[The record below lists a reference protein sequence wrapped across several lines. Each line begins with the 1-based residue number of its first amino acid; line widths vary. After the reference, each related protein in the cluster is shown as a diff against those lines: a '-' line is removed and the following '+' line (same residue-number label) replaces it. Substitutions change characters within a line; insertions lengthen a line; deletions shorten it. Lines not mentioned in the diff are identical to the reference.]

1 MIIFE
6 QFEIKPNKAFQRN
19 QQFSENI
26 SNQYLEKKKCIDS
39 KSKE

>member
-19 QQFSENI
+19 QQFSEII
-26 SNQYLEKKKCIDS
+26 SNQYLNKKKN
-39 KSKE
+39 K